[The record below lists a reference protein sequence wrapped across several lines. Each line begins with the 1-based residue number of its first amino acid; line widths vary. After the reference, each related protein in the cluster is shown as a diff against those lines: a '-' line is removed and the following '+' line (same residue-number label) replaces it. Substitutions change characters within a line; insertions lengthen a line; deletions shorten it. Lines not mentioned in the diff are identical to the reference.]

1 MKNKNVY
8 IFTFLIT
15 CILAIIPFL
24 SIAIKQDEI
33 KLTNSSNIDIAAVVC
48 RYDKQGV
55 AETSDQKNNYITIP
69 KQKTKTISDQLS
81 ISSENITSDTT
92 IKLHIIP
99 ALDQAAIYAYNCNY
113 SKPIKS
119 YDITKYPSNINFDC
133 DCSGDLE
140 DYKLIQYIPTPRL
153 EYNITPSKATLE
165 YIELENKYLCID
177 NLAYSQSQFITFNSG
192 SISYSINYA
201 KDIINPGDPCVYD
214 SVKTFNLL
222 DNTEY
227 IFNHSIQPLAK
238 SVLIKNQLLSNNPSS
253 SNEVTMI
260 IKSPNGICINNIVV
274 KPTINNQY
282 NLKLGDKINLF
293 TEGACDTSIDTQYE
307 VTSLSNKDSIIFE
320 NQSTLTTIIPTNSA
334 TFANVTIDKIGN
346 YCVDN
351 VLYTIPEIN
360 GDENATTY
368 FKDFKFS
375 YGKDYKV
382 KYLSNLVDCAYP
394 YAPETILNIPLG
406 NSALLSPILYLDI
419 SDLKCITKDSPTI
432 SEPIEPINNSEI
444 YLNNKSAFDMIA
456 IPCLD
461 NQNLFRIDDYQYIPV
476 FEKVKSNSISVMAKR
491 GKYSLKNNEFSE
503 FLSQDTNGIYDAE
516 LPEKLSKITIK
527 ILPYFKEYSSNTKL
541 LDNSCQS
548 KGVSELVD
556 TKWSNTYQFNC
567 NCTIINNGNLDYTIN
582 LINQEIAAKSF
593 LTVISDNKYTYCVN
607 GVGKYSLVK
616 NEVPSG
622 PTKIDVINGSV
633 NKECTNSSNPFTFE
647 ASPNTE
653 YIITMD
659 NKTIIKSSAKPSYT
673 SKFNTLIDQYLIS
686 DLTGYYEV
694 CINGDLNN
702 SIKSDQLFPTLTP
715 YNLNTNYSN
724 NFYMKEGDKISFGV
738 ASSNG
743 LIEKCGNSVY
753 TIDSSLSDLII
764 ALKEPILSI
773 IDSRSINP
781 LLANNAFVNIGY
793 NFINNPNIDI
803 DRSEVFQ
810 MCINDTLTYSELTGD
825 IVDSYRLGLRLPQGK
840 NKLNLAVNGKCLL
853 DKSIDI
859 EVAVNTIY
867 NFDINLKTNQDNIK
881 CIDISN
887 LQPTINKLPRTGGPN
902 TNSIILLFQ
911 LLIILSLCK
920 IFKKY

>member
-24 SIAIKQDEI
+24 SLAIKQDEI
-33 KLTNSSNIDIAAVVC
+33 KLTNSSNIDIVAVVC
-48 RYDKQGV
+48 RYDKQGI

-81 ISSENITSDTT
+81 IASENITSETT
-92 IKLHIIP
+92 NKLHIIP
-99 ALDQAAIYAYNCNY
+99 ALDQAAMYAYNCNY

-119 YDITKYPSNINFDC
+119 YDITNYPSNLNFDC

-140 DYKLIQYIPTPRL
+140 DYKLIQFIPTPRL
-153 EYNITPSKATLE
+153 ENNVIPTKVSLE

-177 NLAYSQSQFITFNSG
+177 NLAYSQSQFITVDSG
-192 SISYSINYA
+192 PITYSINYA
-201 KDIINPGDPCVYD
+201 QDIINQGDPCLYD
-214 SVKTFNLL
+214 LAKDFVLL

-227 IFNHSIQPLAK
+227 IFSHSIQPLTK
-238 SVLIKNQLLSNNPSS
+238 PVLIKNQLLSNNPSS

-260 IKSPNGICINNIVV
+260 IKSQDGLCINNASVAPSV
-274 KPTINNQY
+274 NNQY
-282 NLKLGDKINLF
+282 SLKLGDKINIV
-293 TEGACDTSIDTQYE
+293 TEGVCSTSIDTQYE
-307 VTSLSNKDSIIFE
+307 VTNLSNKDSIIFE
-320 NQSTLTTIIPTNSA
+320 NKSAITTIAPTNSA

-351 VLYTIPEIN
+351 VMYTIPEIN
-360 GDENATTY
+360 GDETASAY
-368 FKDFKFS
+368 FKDFQFS
-375 YGKDYKV
+375 FGKDYKV

-394 YAPETILNIPLG
+394 NAPETVLNIPVG

-419 SDLKCITKDSPTI
+419 SELKCVAKDGVVI
-432 SEPIEPINNSEI
+432 KEQLEPINNSEI

-461 NQNLFRIDDYQYIPV
+461 NQNLFKIDDYQYIPV
-476 FEKVKSNSISVMAKR
+476 FERIKSNSISVMAKR
-491 GKYSLKNNEFSE
+491 DKYSLKNNEFSE
-503 FLSQDTNGIYDAE
+503 FLNQDSNGIYDAE
-516 LPEKLSKITIK
+516 FPEKLSKITIK
-527 ILPYFKEYSSNTKL
+527 ILPYFKEYSTNTKL

-548 KGVSELVD
+548 KGVTELVD

-567 NCTIINNGNLDYTIN
+567 NCTLINNGNLDYTIN
-582 LINQEIAAKSF
+582 LKNQEIAAKSF

-616 NEVPSG
+616 NEIPSG

-633 NKECTNSSNPFTFE
+633 NKDCTNSSNTFAFE
-647 ASPNTE
+647 AAPNTE
-653 YIITMD
+653 YILTMD
-659 NKTIIKSSAKPSYT
+659 NKTIVKSLSKPSYT
-673 SKFNTLIDQYLIS
+673 SNFNTLIDQNLIS

-694 CINGDLNN
+694 CINGDLIN

-743 LIEKCGNSVY
+743 LIEKCGNPIY
-753 TIDSSLSDLII
+753 TIDSSLSDLVI

-781 LLANNAFVNIGY
+781 LLSNNAFVNIGY
-793 NFINNPNIDI
+793 NFENNPNIEI
-803 DRSEVFQ
+803 DRSEVYQ

-825 IVDSYRLGLRLPQGK
+825 IVDSYRLGFRLPAGK
-840 NKLNLAVNGKCLL
+840 SKLNLAVNGKCLL
-853 DKSIDI
+853 DKSINI
-859 EVAVNTIY
+859 EVADNTIY
-867 NFDINLKTNQDNIK
+867 NFDINLNINQDNIK
-881 CIDISN
+881 CIEISN
-887 LQPTINKLPRTGGPN
+887 LQPTNNKLPRTGGPN
-902 TNSIILLFQ
+902 TYSIFLLLQILT
-911 LLIILSLCK
+911 ILSLCK
-920 IFKKY
+920 KYKKY